1 MIKKYS
7 ILSIFTLLFI
17 QFGFSQKKTS
27 EKPDIKR
34 NVIGISATYAYQ
46 IPTGDL
52 ANRFGA
58 NSNIGASVWFKHKT
72 NWIIGAEFTY
82 MFGQNMKEEAYSI
95 FNNIKTA
102 EGNITDKYGQASVV
116 LLSER
121 GFYAGIKLGRVI
133 SISKRNLNSGILLT
147 FGLGILQHK
156 IDIQNDGNVTPQI
169 IGDYEKGYDKLTNGL
184 ALQQFVGYMYVGKSR
199 LANFYVGMEFTQA
212 FTQSRR
218 DFDFALMKKDDTKR
232 LDLLN
237 SIRVGWVI
245 PFYKREA
252 KNFYYN

>member
-1 MIKKYS
+1 MNKKLY
-7 ILSIFTLLFI
+7 ILSILTLLIFNN
-17 QFGFSQKKTS
+17 GFSQKKAS
-27 EKPDIKR
+27 EKPDIKK

-46 IPTGDL
+46 IPGGDL
-52 ANRFGA
+52 ANRFGD
-58 NSNIGASVWFKHKT
+58 NSSIGGAVWFKHKT

-82 MFGQNMKEEAYSI
+82 SFGQNMKEEAYSI
-95 FNNIKTA
+95 FDNIKTSD
-102 EGNITDKYGQASVV
+102 GNITDKYGQASVI

-121 GFYAGIKLGRVI
+121 GFYAGVKLGRVI
-133 SISKRNLNSGILLT
+133 PISKRNLNSGILLT

-169 IGDYEKGYDKLTNGL
+169 VGDYEKGYDKLTNGL

-199 LANFYVGMEFTQA
+199 LANFYAGMEFTQA

-218 DFDFALMKKDDTKR
+218 DFDFTLMRKDDTKR
-232 LDLLN
+232 LDLLS

-252 KNFYYN
+252 KDFYYN